1 MLDLRIPSG
10 MFYAIVGLILSGL
23 GAFSPDTKAA
33 LTDANVNLYCG
44 LTMLAFGGTLLLLA
58 RRSA

>member
-10 MFYAIVGLILSGL
+10 LFFAIVGLILCALGL
-23 GAFSPDTKAA
+23 FSPDTKAA

-44 LTMLAFGGTLLLLA
+44 LTMLVFGATLLLLS
-58 RRSA
+58 RRKA